1 MKCKEYNIKIRG
13 DTPRLK
19 VAVNRIIDTKEL
31 DDTIKELRQY
41 LNNIEGVI
49 QDETGIAEKIKPT
62 DMPDIIRKL
71 ARGVHLEFVAN
82 GTYNFGEYIG
92 TEKDIRSKLYN
103 GQPIKSYTNDNL
115 VSISTDNA
123 FSNTD
128 IVRFDASNLE
138 TLNNKSATFQ
148 YCQKMISA
156 NLGKVTRLPTST
168 FYGCTRL
175 ENIPNSDIITSVG
188 QQCFSFNNTITD
200 LDLPKVES
208 IGPFA
213 FAQCGNIRTIRL
225 PSIVSLTANI
235 FNNSNGIQVVELGE
249 ACTSVVNSAFSGCRI
264 DLTLIIRAVKPPT
277 LNGTFMLGPG
287 GSVISIMVPAESV
300 ELYKK
305 APNWSKYAPVIS
317 AISS

>member
-1 MKCKEYNIKIRG
+1 MKCQQLNIKIRG

-19 VAVNRIIDTKEL
+19 VAVNRIVDTEEL
-31 DDTIKELRQY
+31 DDTIKELRQN
-41 LNNIEGVI
+41 LNNIGDVI
-49 QDETGIAEKIKPT
+49 QDKTGINDKIQPI
-62 DMPDIIRKL
+62 DMPDMIRKL
-71 ARGVHLEFVAN
+71 ASGVHLELVASRS
-82 GTYNFGEYIG
+82 YNFGDYTG
-92 TEKDIRSKLYN
+92 TEKEINSKLYN
-103 GQPIKSYTNDNL
+103 GQLLNSYTNDNL

-156 NLGKVTRLPTST
+156 NLGRVTVLPTST

-264 DLTLIIRAVKPPT
+264 DLTLIIRAVKPPA
-277 LNGTFMLGPG
+277 LNGTFMLGFG
-287 GSVISIMVPAESV
+287 GSVISIMVPVESV

-317 AISS
+317 AISI